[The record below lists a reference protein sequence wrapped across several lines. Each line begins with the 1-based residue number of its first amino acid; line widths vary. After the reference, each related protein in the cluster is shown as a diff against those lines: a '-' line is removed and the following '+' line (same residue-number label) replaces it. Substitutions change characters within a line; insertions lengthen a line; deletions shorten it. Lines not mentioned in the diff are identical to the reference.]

1 MRSSAEFTSEAS
13 DPLDHALRDAVA
25 AVMRIV
31 SDRSRATILID
42 GRSGAGKSSLA
53 RRLADVWPDPEPT
66 VLPLDAVYPGWDG
79 LEAGAQA
86 VIRDIL
92 TPRAAAR
99 DGHVSGWDW
108 VQHRPAGHSAV
119 PHDRGLIV
127 EGCGILRAES
137 ASLADVTVWVDAPAG
152 ARRERALQRDG
163 DAYRP
168 YWDRWAAQEDEHIR
182 GHRPQ
187 AHADLVISLP

>member
-1 MRSSAEFTSEAS
+1 M
-13 DPLDHALRDAVA
+13 DLVG
-25 AVMRIV
+25 
-31 SDRSRATILID
+31 DRSRSTILID

-53 RRLADVWPDPEPT
+53 RRLADAWPDPEPT

-79 LEAGAQA
+79 LEAGAEA

-92 TPRAAAR
+92 TPRAEGR
-99 DGHVSGWDW
+99 DGRVSGWDW
-108 VQHRPAGHSAV
+108 AQHRPAGYSAV

-137 ASLADVTVWVDAPAG
+137 ASLADVTIWLEAPA
-152 ARRERALQRDG
+152 ATRRERALGRDG

-168 YWDRWAAQEDEHIR
+168 HWDRWAAQEDEHLR
-182 GHRPQ
+182 HHEPQ
-187 AHADLVISLP
+187 ARADLMISLP

>member
-1 MRSSAEFTSEAS
+1 MRSSADIAAEAA

-25 AVMRIV
+25 SVMAVV
-31 SDRSRATILID
+31 GDRLRSTILID
-42 GRSGAGKSSLA
+42 GRSGAGKSSLS
-53 RRLADVWPDPEPT
+53 RRLADAWPGPEPV

-92 TPRAAAR
+92 MPRADGR
-99 DGHVSGWDW
+99 DGRVSGWDW
-108 VQHRPAGHSAV
+108 VRSRPAGYSAA
-119 PHDRGLIV
+119 PHGRGLIV

-137 ASLADVTVWVDAPAG
+137 APLADVTVWLEAPAG
-152 ARRERALQRDG
+152 TRRERALSRDG

-168 YWDRWAAQEDEHIR
+168 YWDRWAAQEHEHIR
-182 GHRPQ
+182 RHDPQ
-187 AHADLVISLP
+187 TRADLVISLP